1 MKKILAATDFSDNA
15 DVALTLAKRI
25 ALKNGATI
33 YLTHVFR
40 PMLLD
45 NNLPSDLM
53 LTLMDESEKL
63 AFDQLVRLRR
73 EVEADGIKVEI
84 DFRYGVATDGIMEA
98 IQHVKPDLVV
108 LGRTGQGR
116 VLDKLLGSVASRIA
130 IKSPCPVLVVPTTLD
145 IPQIETIVYATQLE
159 YIEHEALRFV
169 FDLARHC
176 NARVTLLKINSPEQ
190 LNIFKDEQFII
201 DIKQQFPD
209 EAFTLKQVD
218 ANSVREGLNE
228 YISKEKADLLVLAN
242 QKRDWLSNLLNPSL
256 SKAMVLD
263 SQTPLLVCHLDE
275 DA

>member
-1 MKKILAATDFSDNA
+1 MKKILVATDFSDNA

-25 ALKNGATI
+25 ALLNGATI

-45 NNLPSDLM
+45 SNLPSDLT
-53 LTLMDESEKL
+53 LSLMDESEKL
-63 AFDQLVRLRR
+63 AFDQLVKLRR
-73 EVEADGIKVEI
+73 EIEAEGSKVEI

-98 IQHVKPDLVV
+98 IQHIKPDLVV

-130 IKSPCPVLVVPTTLD
+130 IKSPCPVLVVPSILD
-145 IPQIETIVYATQLE
+145 APQIETIVYATQLE
-159 YIEHEALRFV
+159 YIENEALRFV
-169 FDLARHC
+169 FELARHC
-176 NARVTLLKINSPEQ
+176 NATVTLLKINSPDQ
-190 LNIFKDEQFII
+190 LNIYNDEYFIKN
-201 DIKQQFPD
+201 IKKLFPN
-209 EAFTLKQVD
+209 ETFALKQVE
-218 ANSVREGLNE
+218 AHSVREGLNE
-228 YISKEKADLLVLAN
+228 YVSKEKADLLVLAN
-242 QKRDWLSNLLNPSL
+242 QKRDWLANLLNPSL